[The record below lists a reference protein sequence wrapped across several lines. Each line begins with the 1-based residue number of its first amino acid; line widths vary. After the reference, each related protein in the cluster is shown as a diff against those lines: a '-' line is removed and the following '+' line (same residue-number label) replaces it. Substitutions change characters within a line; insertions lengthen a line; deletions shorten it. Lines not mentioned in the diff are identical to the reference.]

1 MSERD
6 IDVQEVRR
14 EHMAEVN
21 ATAHA
26 AYLLLV
32 LGGATVLMLLL
43 LVLLDRSSS
52 AP

>member
-6 IDVQEVRR
+6 IDAEEVRR
-14 EHMAEVN
+14 VHMDEVN

-32 LGGATVLMLLL
+32 LGGATALMMLL
-43 LVLLDRSSS
+43 LVLLDS
-52 AP
+52 AS

>member
-6 IDVQEVRR
+6 IDAQEVRR
-14 EHMAEVN
+14 EHITEVN

-32 LGGATVLMLLL
+32 LGGATVLMVLL
-43 LVLLDRSSS
+43 LVLLDS
-52 AP
+52 AT

>member
-6 IDVQEVRR
+6 IDAEEVRR
-14 EHMAEVN
+14 EHMDEVN

-32 LGGATVLMLLL
+32 LGGATTLMMLL
-43 LVLLDRSSS
+43 LVLLDS
-52 AP
+52 AS

>member
-6 IDVQEVRR
+6 IDAQEVRR
-14 EHMAEVN
+14 EHMDEVN

-32 LGGATVLMLLL
+32 LGGATVLMILL
-43 LVLLDRSSS
+43 LVLLDS
-52 AP
+52 AT